1 MFYLK
6 KIESNIEYTVIYLM
20 LDSKT
25 IDDSLFKLVKSGRTI
40 KLLYNK
46 EPVQICTS
54 TLYSPFGVKPTIKEW
69 SNFTEYNLDCSLNQ
83 SNSENSILFRETIER
98 LDQVIQ
104 QLVKDNLNL
113 FNTKESDFIYN
124 KILREN
130 GNYPKLVKF
139 NLPRDKNGNFESF
152 VFDIKKDKISI
163 NENNIED
170 ILCKG
175 KIFKSII
182 ECVKIWCYNGK
193 IGSIWKI
200 VQLKFSEKELENL
213 KTNSQYLN
221 NDNNDKSKIYT
232 QLMIDD
238 D

>member
-1 MFYLK
+1 
-6 KIESNIEYTVIYLM
+6 M

-25 IDDSLFKLVKSGRTI
+25 IDDSLFKLAKSGRAV
-40 KLLYNK
+40 KLLYGK

-54 TLYSPFGVKPTIKEW
+54 TLYSPFGVKPNIKEW

-83 SNSENSILFRETIER
+83 SNSENSKTFKETIEH
-98 LDQVIQ
+98 LDEIIQ

-113 FNTKESDFIYN
+113 FNVNDENFVYN
-124 KILREN
+124 NILREN
-130 GNYPKLVKF
+130 KNYPKLIKF
-139 NLPRDKNGNFESF
+139 NLPRDRNGNFESF
-152 VFDIKKDKISI
+152 MFDIKKDKVPI

-175 KIFKSII
+175 KIFRCII
-182 ECVKIWCYNGK
+182 ECVKIWFYNGK
-193 IGSIWKI
+193 VGSIWKV
-200 VQLKFSEKELENL
+200 VQLKFSEKESEDN
-213 KTNSQYLN
+213 KTT
-221 NDNNDKSKIYT
+221 DNNINSNIYT